1 MNQTPTFHPDDQSD
15 RSYELDRRYKFD
27 TSGYGL
33 VAIGLGLMATSSYEL
48 AQQANI
54 HNSLLGIACG
64 IGLSAV
70 GARRLQNSK

>member
-1 MNQTPTFHPDDQSD
+1 MNQTPTFHPDDH
-15 RSYELDRRYKFD
+15 RNKFD
-27 TSGYGL
+27 ITSYGL